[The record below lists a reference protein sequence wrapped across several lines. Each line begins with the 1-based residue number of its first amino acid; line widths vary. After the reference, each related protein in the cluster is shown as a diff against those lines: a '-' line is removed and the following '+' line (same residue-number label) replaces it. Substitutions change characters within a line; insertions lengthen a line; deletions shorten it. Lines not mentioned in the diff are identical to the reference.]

1 MATTTPRERE
11 VMEMVVAGRH
21 NREIASDLAISP
33 RTVEIHK
40 SRIMQKLGVG
50 SVAKLVRLSI
60 EGSAAQP

>member
-1 MATTTPRERE
+1 
-11 VMEMVVAGRH
+11 MVVAGRH

-60 EGSAAQP
+60 EGSAARP